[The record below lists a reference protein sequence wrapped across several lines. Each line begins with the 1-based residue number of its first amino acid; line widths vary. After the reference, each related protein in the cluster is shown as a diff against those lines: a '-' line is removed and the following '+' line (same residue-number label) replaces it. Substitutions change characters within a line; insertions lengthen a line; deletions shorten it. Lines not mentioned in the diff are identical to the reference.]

1 MLRVLEINETQDL
14 SYVRCNWHRLW
25 ESTPGAT
32 FFQTLEWLQIYWKH
46 FGEDK
51 LLRVLLVLD
60 GQRLVGVV
68 PLVVVKEP
76 TRLGK
81 VRVLT
86 YPLADWGT
94 HFSVLAE
101 NPLQTLG
108 RALQHIQ
115 ETPRNWDMIDL
126 RWLAEEDME
135 VNLTSDA
142 MTEAGYSPNPGVW
155 KETVFIDF
163 DGTWDD
169 YLRSRSPKL
178 RSDIRRKLKKFD
190 QTGRIHLE
198 RYRPQGRVA
207 GDCDPRWD
215 LYEQATAIAEKSW
228 QGHSTTGTTIS
239 HRPIRRYIKDCHVA
253 ATDLGMLDLAMLYL
267 DGKPIG
273 FCYNYCSNGRI
284 FGLRRGDAP
293 EAREHGLGT
302 VLTAILI
309 RDSFERGDK
318 SLDMGPGS
326 FEAKRRWMTR
336 IATVGRMTHY
346 PMLAPRAQILRLK
359 HWLQTCRDRKNG
371 RLRTALEEKQ
381 GPV

>member
-1 MLRVLEINETQDL
+1 MLRVLEINESQDL

-25 ESTPGAT
+25 ESTPGST

-46 FGEDK
+46 FGEGK
-51 LLRVLLVLD
+51 QLRVLLVLD

-101 NPLQTLG
+101 NPQLTLR

-115 ETPRNWDMIDL
+115 EQSRNWDMIDL

-142 MTEAGYSPNPGVW
+142 MTEAGYTPNPGVW

-163 DGTWDD
+163 EGSWDD

-190 QTGRIHLE
+190 STGRVQLE
-198 RYRPQGRVA
+198 RYRPQGKA
-207 GDCDPRWD
+207 ADDCDPRWD
-215 LYEQATAIAEKSW
+215 LYSQATSIAEKSW
-228 QGHSTTGTTIS
+228 QGHSSTGTTIS
-239 HRPIRRYIKDCHVA
+239 HRHIRRYIKDCHVA
-253 ATDLGMLDLAMLYL
+253 ATELGMLDLAMLYL

-273 FCYNYCSNGRI
+273 FCYNYCSDGHI

-309 RDSFERGDK
+309 RDSFQRGDR

-359 HWLQTCRDRKNG
+359 HWWQTCRDRKTG

-381 GPV
+381 APV